1 MFTLGDDKIMQESKL
16 RRRNRESSPLCPLFG
31 YRAEYRY
38 TSVVV
43 KVEAIGSKAFSGRA
57 LPSTSHS
64 RYSLRRRRLGDGV
77 DGCVTVAH
85 RGP

>member
-43 KVEAIGSKAFSGRA
+43 KVEAIGSKAFSGRCRRP
-57 LPSTSHS
+57 LTLVT
-64 RYSLRRRRLGDGV
+64 RYDG
-77 DGCVTVAH
+77 G
-85 RGP
+85 G